1 MPRRYY
7 WLRIRRYCRSQGVAR
22 TILRLFQKAFGQV
35 FHRREAVY
43 YVELTK
49 DSHEKPELPQNI
61 SVEVLSKS
69 ENVPTEMIKAFSR
82 SHCEGILRN
91 EMERRFPEGANL
103 WLLKVE
109 GVIVGY
115 IWSIVQDT
123 ITPYYWPLTPNDV
136 HLFDNE
142 IFPEYRGQGLNVVLL
157 EYVLVRLRQEGLVRA
172 FIEANLTNKA
182 QRRSLKKTAFT
193 EICCGVKARIGP
205 WRISVF
211 R

>member
-22 TILRLFQKAFGQV
+22 TILRISQKAFGQV
-35 FHRREAVY
+35 FHRWEVVY
-43 YVELTK
+43 CVELMK
-49 DSHEKPELPQNI
+49 GSHEKSELPQNM

-69 ENVPTEMIKAFSR
+69 ENVPTKMIKAFSR
-82 SHCEGILRN
+82 YHCGEILRN

-115 IWSIVQDT
+115 IWSIVQNT
-123 ITPYYWPLTPNDV
+123 IKPYYWPLTPNDV

-142 IFPEYRGQGLNVVLL
+142 IFPEYRGQGLNAVLL
-157 EYVLVRLRQEGLVRA
+157 EYVLVRLRQEGFVRA

-193 EICCGVKARIGP
+193 EICRSIKLKIGP